1 MVLFAFLGHNAM
13 IPMPGNGC
21 SWVLVSAWARAGNS
35 LPLSGTKALMSL
47 SRCLLCK
54 ALTLGMGRKTINAP
68 CINSHL
74 AVCSTVGVDSAVM
87 AAGVVALGLFL
98 LHSEPVSL
106 CSLPAEYA
114 ENIGDGK
121 NQEFRESEQK
131 RILDLLENF

>member
-1 MVLFAFLGHNAM
+1 M

-21 SWVLVSAWARAGNS
+21 SWVLVSAWARAGSS
-35 LPLSGTKALMSL
+35 LPLSATKALMSV

-54 ALTLGMGRKTINAP
+54 ALTLGMGRETINAP
-68 CINSHL
+68 CINPHL
-74 AVCSTVGVDSAVM
+74 SVCSTVGVE
-87 AAGVVALGLFL
+87 AAALPLFL
-98 LHSEPVSL
+98 WHSGAVSL

>member
-1 MVLFAFLGHNAM
+1 
-13 IPMPGNGC
+13 
-21 SWVLVSAWARAGNS
+21 
-35 LPLSGTKALMSL
+35 
-47 SRCLLCK
+47 
-54 ALTLGMGRKTINAP
+54 MGRKTINAP

-74 AVCSTVGVDSAVM
+74 AVHCSVGVDSSVVS
-87 AAGVVALGLFL
+87 AGVAVLCLLL
-98 LHSEPVSL
+98 LHSQPVSL